1 MMSCK
6 IHTAV
11 ISKSTSEQLRSDHI
25 ELLEALHSLKT
36 ENDRLKNA
44 MKQRTEKYGS
54 NREEGKGTG
63 DHEAS
68 ALQEMD
74 PSVMKASMEKIS
86 SYENEIKVLKLRLSQ
101 SDLELLRYKQQ
112 SSLSNAD
119 LSKHYAGILEKVKKQ
134 CGDEYRTIIDQLKSE
149 LRITQLELME
159 MRSIGDEYEQLRGQ
173 MTASQTELMHRTN
186 ELRALFDCNEDLK
199 GEIELLRASN
209 SESNEMLHRKVMDFN
224 ALKHTDNLMISSKNQ
239 EILGITSKLQQQSS
253 ENRELKDIIRTHIAE
268 ISTLKQEALTF
279 RDRCSKAEQT
289 IEEMKIIMTEKDRL
303 ITMHSNAADGND
315 LTFHFTSFAQP
326 AQQEQASNNT
336 IRFEEFLFLKRENKE
351 LKLRLADAGH
361 ESRPVTVNLDSGFST
376 EQSQQKT
383 RNAMLGNNYSTSKNS
398 PSKLPNK
405 LRKSV
410 TNRRY

>member
-1 MMSCK
+1 MSCK
-6 IHTAV
+6 LHTSV

-54 NREEGKGTG
+54 NREEDKGTG

-74 PSVMKASMEKIS
+74 PSVMKAYMEKIS

-134 CGDEYRTIIDQLKSE
+134 CGDEYRTIIDQLKAE
-149 LRITQLELME
+149 LRTTQLELME
-159 MRSIGDEYEQLRGQ
+159 MRSIGDKYEQLRGE
-173 MTASQTELMHRTN
+173 MTASQAELMHRTD
-186 ELRALFDCNEDLK
+186 ELRALFNCNEDLK

-209 SESNEMLHRKVMDFN
+209 SEINEMLHRKVMDFN
-224 ALKHTDNLMISSKNQ
+224 ALKHTDNQMISSKNQ

-253 ENRELKDIIRTHIAE
+253 ENRELKDIIRTHIEE
-268 ISTLKQEALTF
+268 ISTLKQEASTF
-279 RDRCSKAEQT
+279 RDRYSKAEQT

-315 LTFHFTSFAQP
+315 LTFHFTSLSQP
-326 AQQEQASNNT
+326 AQQEQASNST

-361 ESRPVTVNLDSGFST
+361 ESRPVTVNFDSGFST